1 MKKIEDNEFLN
12 KIIKEFEIEIPTKF
26 LDLSIYEEIQNF
38 KDAEYTYCIAYE
50 MLIRTDEYTAL
61 LKEYEPLKNKS
72 TYDMT
77 NDEFSKLNSLIK
89 QMNELGLK
97 KTSFLGF
104 DDEDYNHNVF
114 KKIEYYNKIIESPWN
129 VRLLHRL
136 KFDSDENIFYLL
148 AKFYFDKGELYI
160 LRNDYYY
167 PLPEVARKLVI
178 DNIKNNSNW
187 KTEEECEKFYS
198 ILDKFYIPC
207 IEELSGE
214 IEYKS
219 LSSKTIYLKELDKD
233 FLSLVREKNYSD
245 LLIPIEPAFSHSNVG
260 FWYKYSI
267 SDIKDGLSRLID
279 FYIEENLIYNSNA
292 ECINVSRTE
301 ILKNPTSFYIRCVNR
316 MEKHEMLLW
325 DKEYDPIPNNSF
337 QEQLK
342 FEGHKSILADKGFFE
357 LNHEENIYLIS
368 LNEHISLLY
377 LQNKFL
383 ETLRYEDLKNKY
395 IDTEPIFSRPRLMF
409 DEARL
414 TNIPVNLNLSK
425 EDLLL
430 YISQIK
436 DNYDRDKNIVKSNKE
451 YFFDLTLESDLIQ
464 IPKHF
469 KSANEKRTKEDK
481 DKFKIKRHE
490 FTEQFASAFYAYDLF
505 EFFVRLFK
513 VKRKHIICKRKSEIM
528 KIKEIAKK
536 EGNIISKIEIAEV
549 KERAAKEID
558 SYKNNNL
565 ITQISYLLNDLSQE
579 KVEDYL
585 TTMKEFI
592 HGVNKKGENCILKKK
607 YNPKKI
613 EDTKP
618 KYKNLIIGDS
628 YFIKSNKPDL
638 LRNLGI

>member
-1 MKKIEDNEFLN
+1 MKHIEENEFLN
-12 KIIKEFEIEIPTKF
+12 NLANEFKIKIPNKF
-26 LDLSIYEEIQNF
+26 SDLSIYKEIKKF
-38 KDAEYTYCIAYE
+38 KDAEYIYCIAYE
-50 MLIRTDEYTAL
+50 MLIRTDEYNKL
-61 LKEYEPLKNKS
+61 LQSYKSLRNKS
-72 TYDMT
+72 KYDMT
-77 NDEFSKLNSLIK
+77 NDEFSKLNNLIK

-104 DDEDYNHNVF
+104 DCENDNDHVF
-114 KKIEYYNKIIESPWN
+114 KRIEYYDEAINSPWN
-129 VRLLHRL
+129 VRMLHKLQIDQSLGFNSIYHMLIDFYNKKNELHVFENGEYKNILLKTL
-136 KFDSDENIFYLL
+136 DTNEANQTNFINNIHITEIY
-148 AKFYFDKGELYI
+148 KI
-160 LRNDYYY
+160 
-167 PLPEVARKLVI
+167 I
-178 DNIKNNSNW
+178 DNLFIPYNNDTLKY
-187 KTEEECEKFYS
+187 KTLKD
-198 ILDKFYIPC
+198 IV
-207 IEELSGE
+207 
-214 IEYKS
+214 
-219 LSSKTIYLKELDKD
+219 YLKELDED
-233 FLSLVREKNYSD
+233 FLSLVREKNHSD
-245 LLIPIEPAFSHSNVG
+245 LLIPIEPEFSHSNVG

-267 SDIKDGLSRLID
+267 NDIKDGLSRLID
-279 FYIEENLIYNSNA
+279 FYIEENLIYNSSA
-292 ECINVSRTE
+292 ECIKASKTE
-301 ILKNPTSFYIRCVNR
+301 ILENPTSFYIRCVNR
-316 MEKHEMLLW
+316 MEKHEIVLW
-325 DKEYDPIPNNSF
+325 DKAYNQIPDNSF
-337 QEQLK
+337 QQQLK
-342 FEGHKSILADKGFFE
+342 FNGHKSMVADKGFFE
-357 LNHEENIYLIS
+357 LKQEENIYLIS

-377 LQNKFL
+377 LQNSFL
-383 ETLRYEDLKNKY
+383 ETLRYEDLKNTY

-414 TNIPVNLNLSK
+414 TNVPVNLNLSK

-436 DNYDRDKNIVKSNKE
+436 DNYDRDKNIVKSDKE

-505 EFFVRLFK
+505 KFFVRLFK
-513 VKRKHIICKRKSEIM
+513 IKRKSIRRKRRLEIK

-536 EGNIISKIEIAEV
+536 EGNIISKIEITEA

-565 ITQISYLLNDLSQE
+565 ITQISYLLNDLSEE

-585 TTMKEFI
+585 TTMKELI
-592 HGVNKKGENCILKKK
+592 HGVNKKGENCVLKKK
-607 YNPKKI
+607 YNPEKI

-638 LRNLGI
+638 IRNLGI

>member
-1 MKKIEDNEFLN
+1 MKYIEENEFLN
-12 KIIKEFEIEIPTKF
+12 NLANEFKIKIPNKF
-26 LDLSIYEEIQNF
+26 SDLSIYKEIKKF
-38 KDAEYTYCIAYE
+38 KDAEYIYCIAYE
-50 MLIRTDEYTAL
+50 MLIRTDEYNKL
-61 LKEYEPLKNKS
+61 LQSYKSLRNKS
-72 TYDMT
+72 KYDMT
-77 NDEFSKLNSLIK
+77 DDEFSKLNNLIK

-104 DDEDYNHNVF
+104 DDEDYNDNVF
-114 KKIEYYNKIIESPWN
+114 KKIEYYNEIVESSWS

-136 KFDSDENIFYLL
+136 RVDSDENIFYLL

-178 DNIKNNSNW
+178 DNIKNNSDW
-187 KTEEECEKFYS
+187 KTQEQFEKFYN
-198 ILDKFYIPC
+198 ILDEYYIPC
-207 IEELSGE
+207 IEELSDE

-219 LSSKTIYLKELDKD
+219 LGSNNIYLKELDED
-233 FLSLVREKNYSD
+233 FLSLVREKNHSD
-245 LLIPIEPAFSHSNVG
+245 LLIPIEPEFSHSNVG

-267 SDIKDGLSRLID
+267 NDIKDGLSRLID
-279 FYIEENLIYNSNA
+279 FYIEENLIYNSSA
-292 ECINVSRTE
+292 ECIKASKTE
-301 ILKNPTSFYIRCVNR
+301 ILENPTSFYIRCVNR
-316 MEKHEMLLW
+316 MEKHEIVLW
-325 DKEYDPIPNNSF
+325 DKAYNQIPDNSF

-342 FEGHKSILADKGFFE
+342 FNGHKSMIAAKGFFE
-357 LNHEENIYLIS
+357 LKQEENIYLIS

-377 LQNKFL
+377 LENEFL

-430 YISQIK
+430 YISKIK
-436 DNYDRDKNIVKSNKE
+436 DNYDRDKNIVKSDKE

-505 EFFVRLFK
+505 KFFVRLFK
-513 VKRKHIICKRKSEIM
+513 IKRKSIRRKRRLEIK

-536 EGNIISKIEIAEV
+536 EGNIISKIEIIEA

-565 ITQISYLLNDLSQE
+565 ITQISYLLNDLSEE

-585 TTMKEFI
+585 TTMKELI
-592 HGVNKKGENCILKKK
+592 HGVNKKGENCVLKKK
-607 YNPKKI
+607 YNPEKI

-638 LRNLGI
+638 IRNLGI

>member
-1 MKKIEDNEFLN
+1 MKHIEENKFLNNLANEFKIKIPN
-12 KIIKEFEIEIPTKF
+12 KFS
-26 LDLSIYEEIQNF
+26 DLSIYKEIKKF
-38 KDAEYTYCIAYE
+38 KDAEYIYCIAYE
-50 MLIRTDEYTAL
+50 MLIRTDEYNKL
-61 LKEYEPLKNKS
+61 LQSYKSLRNKS
-72 TYDMT
+72 KYDMT
-77 NDEFSKLNSLIK
+77 DDEFSKIRQLIYK
-89 QMNELGLK
+89 MNKLGLK

-104 DDEDYNHNVF
+104 DCENDNDHVF
-114 KKIEYYNKIIESPWN
+114 KRIEYYDEVINSPWN
-129 VRLLHRL
+129 VRMVHKFQIDQSLGFNSIYHMLIDFYNKKNELHVFENGEYKNILLPTL
-136 KFDSDENIFYLL
+136 DTDEVNQTNCINNIHIT
-148 AKFYFDKGELYI
+148 EIYI
-160 LRNDYYY
+160 I
-167 PLPEVARKLVI
+167 I
-178 DNIKNNSNW
+178 DNLFIPYNNDTL
-187 KTEEECEKFYS
+187 K
-198 ILDKFYIPC
+198 
-207 IEELSGE
+207 
-214 IEYKS
+214 YKA
-219 LSSKTIYLKELDKD
+219 LKDIVYLKELDED
-233 FLSLVREKNYSD
+233 FLSLVREKKHND
-245 LLIPIEPAFSHSNVG
+245 LLMPIEQEFSHSNVG

-267 SDIKDGLSRLID
+267 NDIKDGLSRLID
-279 FYIEENLIYNSNA
+279 FYIEENLIYNSCA
-292 ECINVSRTE
+292 ELIKASKTE
-301 ILKNPTSFYIRCVNR
+301 ILENPTNFYIRCVNR
-316 MEKHEMLLW
+316 MEENEIKYW
-325 DKEYDPIPNNSF
+325 NKAYDPLPDNSF
-337 QEQLK
+337 REQLK
-342 FEGHKSILADKGFFE
+342 FDGHKFMIADEGFFE
-357 LNHEENIYLIS
+357 LKQEENIYLIS

-377 LQNKFL
+377 LQNSFL
-383 ETLRYEDLKNKY
+383 KTLRYEDLKNKY

-436 DNYDRDKNIVKSNKE
+436 DNYDRDKNIVKSDKE

-505 EFFVRLFK
+505 KFFVRLF
-513 VKRKHIICKRKSEIM
+513 RIKRKSIRRKRRLEIK

-536 EGNIISKIEIAEV
+536 EGNIISKIEITEA

-565 ITQISYLLNDLSQE
+565 ITQISYLLNDLSEE

-585 TTMKEFI
+585 TTMKELI

-607 YNPKKI
+607 YNPEKI

-638 LRNLGI
+638 LRSLGI

>member
-1 MKKIEDNEFLN
+1 MKHIEENEFLN
-12 KIIKEFEIEIPTKF
+12 NLANEFKIKIPNKF
-26 LDLSIYEEIQNF
+26 SDLSIYKEIKKF
-38 KDAEYTYCIAYE
+38 KDAEYIYCIAYE
-50 MLIRTDEYTAL
+50 MLIRTDEYNKL
-61 LKEYEPLKNKS
+61 LQSYKSLRNKS
-72 TYDMT
+72 KYYMT
-77 NDEFSKLNSLIK
+77 DDEFSKLRQLIYK
-89 QMNELGLK
+89 MNKLGLK

-104 DDEDYNHNVF
+104 DCENDNDHVF
-114 KKIEYYNKIIESPWN
+114 KRIEYYDEVINSPWN
-129 VRLLHRL
+129 VRMVHKFQIDQSLGFNSIYHMLIDFYNKKNELHVFENGEYKNILLKTL
-136 KFDSDENIFYLL
+136 DTKEVNQTNFINNIHITEIY
-148 AKFYFDKGELYI
+148 KI
-160 LRNDYYY
+160 
-167 PLPEVARKLVI
+167 I
-178 DNIKNNSNW
+178 DNLFIPYNNDTL
-187 KTEEECEKFYS
+187 K
-198 ILDKFYIPC
+198 
-207 IEELSGE
+207 
-214 IEYKS
+214 YKA
-219 LSSKTIYLKELDKD
+219 LKDIVYLKELNED
-233 FLSLVREKNYSD
+233 FLSLVREKNHSD
-245 LLIPIEPAFSHSNVG
+245 LLIPIEPEFSHSNVG

-267 SDIKDGLSRLID
+267 NDIKDGLSRLID
-279 FYIEENLIYNSNA
+279 FYIEKNLIYNSSA
-292 ECINVSRTE
+292 ECIKVSKTE
-301 ILKNPTSFYIRCVNR
+301 ILKNPTNFYIRCVNR
-316 MEKHEMLLW
+316 MEENEIKYW
-325 DKEYDPIPNNSF
+325 NKTYDPLPDNSF
-337 QEQLK
+337 KEQLN
-342 FEGHKSILADKGFFE
+342 FDGHKFMIADEGFFE
-357 LNHEENIYLIS
+357 LKQEENIYLIS

-377 LQNKFL
+377 LQNAFL

-436 DNYDRDKNIVKSNKE
+436 DNYDRDKNIVKSDKE
-451 YFFDLTLESDLIQ
+451 YFFDLTLESDLVQ

-505 EFFVRLFK
+505 KFFVRLFK
-513 VKRKHIICKRKSEIM
+513 IKRKSIRRKRRLEIK

-536 EGNIISKIEIAEV
+536 EGNIISKIEITEV

-565 ITQISYLLNDLSQE
+565 ITQISYLLNDLSEE

-585 TTMKEFI
+585 TTMKELI
-592 HGVNKKGENCILKKK
+592 HGVNKKGENCVLKKK
-607 YNPKKI
+607 YNPEKI

-638 LRNLGI
+638 IRNLGI

>member
-1 MKKIEDNEFLN
+1 
-12 KIIKEFEIEIPTKF
+12 
-26 LDLSIYEEIQNF
+26 
-38 KDAEYTYCIAYE
+38 
-50 MLIRTDEYTAL
+50 
-61 LKEYEPLKNKS
+61 
-72 TYDMT
+72 
-77 NDEFSKLNSLIK
+77 
-89 QMNELGLK
+89 
-97 KTSFLGF
+97 
-104 DDEDYNHNVF
+104 
-114 KKIEYYNKIIESPWN
+114 
-129 VRLLHRL
+129 
-136 KFDSDENIFYLL
+136 
-148 AKFYFDKGELYI
+148 
-160 LRNDYYY
+160 
-167 PLPEVARKLVI
+167 
-178 DNIKNNSNW
+178 
-187 KTEEECEKFYS
+187 
-198 ILDKFYIPC
+198 
-207 IEELSGE
+207 
-214 IEYKS
+214 
-219 LSSKTIYLKELDKD
+219 
-233 FLSLVREKNYSD
+233 
-245 LLIPIEPAFSHSNVG
+245 
-260 FWYKYSI
+260 
-267 SDIKDGLSRLID
+267 
-279 FYIEENLIYNSNA
+279 
-292 ECINVSRTE
+292 
-301 ILKNPTSFYIRCVNR
+301 
-316 MEKHEMLLW
+316 MEKHEIVLW
-325 DKEYDPIPNNSF
+325 DKAYNQIPDNSF

-342 FEGHKSILADKGFFE
+342 FNGHKSMIADKGFFE
-357 LNHEENIYLIS
+357 LKQEENIYLIS

-377 LQNKFL
+377 LQNAFL

-436 DNYDRDKNIVKSNKE
+436 DNYDRNKNIVKSDKE

-505 EFFVRLFK
+505 KFFVRLFK
-513 VKRKHIICKRKSEIM
+513 IKRKSIRRKRRLEIK

-536 EGNIISKIEIAEV
+536 EGNIISKIEITEV

-565 ITQISYLLNDLSQE
+565 ITQISYLLNDLSEE

-585 TTMKEFI
+585 TTMKELI
-592 HGVNKKGENCILKKK
+592 HGVNKKGENCVLKKK
-607 YNPKKI
+607 YNPEKI

-638 LRNLGI
+638 IRNLGI